1 MKDEVAIA
9 FGEHVLAA
17 LWDVKKFYDRID
29 VQRLIEDAERDL
41 SEEPEPESAAAAV
54 IASTLALAV
63 VVVVLS

>member
-1 MKDEVAIA
+1 MVEAHISGSTRGGHKGRSG
-9 FGEHVLAA
+9 GE
-17 LWDVKKFYDRID
+17 FRG
-29 VQRLIEDAERDL
+29 RLIEDAERDL